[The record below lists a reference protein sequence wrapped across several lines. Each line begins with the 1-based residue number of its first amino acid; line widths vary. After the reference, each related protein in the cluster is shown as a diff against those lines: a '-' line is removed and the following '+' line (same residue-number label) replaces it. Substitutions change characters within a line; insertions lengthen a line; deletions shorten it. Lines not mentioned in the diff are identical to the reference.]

1 MKFRHGKIPLFLFF
15 LYLYFYLLLADFLLF
30 WAKTG
35 YLLPCAAL
43 YTHFSESKSG
53 NMLCVWLSVDY
64 FGLKRIIHFHLQPY
78 SPTFRNR
85 KDCTLKSV
93 NKRFSRLNRRRESV
107 AFSPHI
113 KLSSAKFFHAS
124 EILYLRSQ
132 TLRAARYG
140 GSVRSQTQF
149 GTSVTFYILRQSTGL
164 TFLPSLPT
172 AR

>member
-15 LYLYFYLLLADFLLF
+15 LIYIF
-30 WAKTG
+30 W
-35 YLLPCAAL
+35 L
-43 YTHFSESKSG
+43 
-53 NMLCVWLSVDY
+53 LCVWLSVAY
-64 FGLKRIIHFHLQPY
+64 FGLKRIIHFYVQLY

-93 NKRFSRLNRRRESV
+93 NKRFSRLKRCRESV
-107 AFSPHI
+107 AFYPHI
-113 KLSSAKFFHAS
+113 KLSSAKLLHAS

-140 GSVRSQTQF
+140 GSVRSQTRF